1 MTPCRALQ
9 IFSAANYCGTAGN
22 GAAVILM
29 AENAA
34 REIVVTFKTIPA
46 FPAPAPAA
54 PAAVEDGGSEG
65 HKSGGKN

>member
-1 MTPCRALQ
+1 MTPWRVLQ
-9 IFSAANYCGTAGN
+9 VFSAANYCGTAGN

-46 FPAPAPAA
+46 APAA
-54 PAAVEDGGSEG
+54 FDDGGSDG
-65 HKSGGKN
+65 HKSGGKS

>member
-1 MTPCRALQ
+1 MTPLRVLQ
-9 IFSAANYCGTAGN
+9 VFSAANYCGTAGN

-46 FPAPAPAA
+46 APAPAA
-54 PAAVEDGGSEG
+54 VDGSGSEG
-65 HKSGGKN
+65 HKSGGKS